1 MKLSPKLTRFTLFH
15 RAMLM
20 TMALLIILI
29 IAFGLVIRGVKSIT
43 NTIEGQSAFITS
55 QNQAIKTQ
63 NKLVHEQQN
72 KLRLQTATF
81 EAYGLYS
88 KYLYWRLNSV
98 ASADSQSVSEGDKT
112 EKQLRDKLKA
122 IGKLSPDLG
131 EATDGVAL
139 YLDDFNTDIK
149 QAYDLATKG
158 ASSQQISGPM
168 GSAQSQ
174 AIAMN
179 SMFDAILSEAAQS
192 VTDAGSGVL
201 GAGEKL
207 SKAAEQVQAS
217 SDSVQDQGHQLQ
229 KRIFLIL
236 AVAILVSVVV
246 GWLLA
251 RSISRP
257 LRRLSSVILDIE
269 NTNDLS
275 KRVTYMGRN
284 EIGDIGQAFNSM
296 LEKFGVI
303 IRDLSNAAEQLSKAA
318 DDSAAASS
326 STDQSVQQLRSET
339 DQVATASNEMA
350 VTVKGINDHTN
361 DAVNQARSA
370 AEACKSGQAIIAQTM
385 HAIESLADRIFE
397 SSESVR
403 HLAQHA
409 EGIGSVLDVIRS
421 IAEQTN
427 LLALN
432 AAIEAA
438 RAGEA
443 GRGFAVVADEV
454 RTLAQRTG
462 ASTDEIQGMIERLQ
476 NETQNVVKRMESS
489 REQASSTLS
498 GAGQTTTAIEGI
510 LSAVTAINSTN
521 EQISHATE
529 EQTGA
534 AESIDQSIVNISQ
547 LTGDVSNAA
556 TRTAAASET
565 LRQMV
570 EELHRLVAQFHC

>member
-1 MKLSPKLTRFTLFH
+1 MKLSPKQIRFTLFH
-15 RAMLM
+15 RSMLM
-20 TMALLIILI
+20 TLALLVILV

-43 NTIEGQSAFITS
+43 STIEGQTAFITS
-55 QNQAIKTQ
+55 QTQAIKTQ
-63 NKLVHEQQN
+63 NKLVHEQQG

-98 ASADSQSVSEGDKT
+98 ASADSQSVSEGDKA
-112 EKQLRDKLKA
+112 EKQLRAKLKS
-122 IGKLSPDLG
+122 IGQLSPDLG

-139 YLDDFNTDIK
+139 YLDDFNSDIK
-149 QAYDLATKG
+149 QAYDLANKG
-158 ASSQQISGPM
+158 ASPQQISGPM

-207 SKAAEQVQAS
+207 SKAAEQVQES
-217 SDSVQDQGHQLQ
+217 SDEVKVRGHQLQ
-229 KRIFLIL
+229 KHILLIL
-236 AVAILVSVVV
+236 AASIVISIVV

-257 LRRLSSVILDIE
+257 LRRLAAVIMDIE
-269 NTNDLS
+269 HNNDLS
-275 KRVTYMGRN
+275 KRVAYAGRN

-296 LEKFGVI
+296 LQKFSVI
-303 IRDLSNAAEQLSKAA
+303 IRDLASAAEQLSSAA
-318 DDSAAASS
+318 DDSASAST

-361 DAVNQARSA
+361 EAVTQARSA
-370 AEACKSGQAIIAQTM
+370 AQACKNGQAIIAQTM
-385 HAIESLADRIFE
+385 HDIESLADRIFE

-403 HLAQHA
+403 DLAQNA
-409 EGIGSVLDVIRS
+409 DGIGSVLDVIRS

-462 ASTDEIQGMIERLQ
+462 SSTDEIQGMIERLQ
-476 NETQNVVKRMESS
+476 AETQNVVKRMESS

-498 GAGQTTTAIEGI
+498 GAGQTTTAIADI
-510 LSAVTAINSTN
+510 LGAVTAINSTN
-521 EQISHATE
+521 EQIAHATE

-547 LTGDVSNAA
+547 LTGDVSDAA

-570 EELHRLVAQFHC
+570 DELHRLVVQFRC

>member
-1 MKLSPKLTRFTLFH
+1 
-15 RAMLM
+15 
-20 TMALLIILI
+20 
-29 IAFGLVIRGVKSIT
+29 
-43 NTIEGQSAFITS
+43 
-55 QNQAIKTQ
+55 
-63 NKLVHEQQN
+63 
-72 KLRLQTATF
+72 
-81 EAYGLYS
+81 
-88 KYLYWRLNSV
+88 
-98 ASADSQSVSEGDKT
+98 
-112 EKQLRDKLKA
+112 
-122 IGKLSPDLG
+122 
-131 EATDGVAL
+131 
-139 YLDDFNTDIK
+139 
-149 QAYDLATKG
+149 
-158 ASSQQISGPM
+158 
-168 GSAQSQ
+168 
-174 AIAMN
+174 
-179 SMFDAILSEAAQS
+179 MFDAILSEAAQS

-207 SKAAEQVQAS
+207 SKAAEQVQES
-217 SDSVQDQGHQLQ
+217 SNEVKARGHQLQ
-229 KRIFLIL
+229 KHILLIL
-236 AVAILVSVVV
+236 AASIVISIVV

-257 LRRLSSVILDIE
+257 LRRLAAVIMDIE
-269 NTNDLS
+269 HNNDLS
-275 KRVTYMGRN
+275 KRVAYAGRN

-296 LEKFGVI
+296 LQKFSVI
-303 IRDLSNAAEQLSKAA
+303 IRDLASAAEQLSSAA
-318 DDSAAASS
+318 DDSASAST

-361 DAVNQARSA
+361 EAVTQARSA
-370 AEACKSGQAIIAQTM
+370 AQACKNGQAIIAQTM
-385 HAIESLADRIFE
+385 HDIESLADRIFE

-403 HLAQHA
+403 DLAQNA
-409 EGIGSVLDVIRS
+409 DGIGSVLDVIRS

-462 ASTDEIQGMIERLQ
+462 DSTDEIQGMIERLQ
-476 NETQNVVKRMESS
+476 AETQNVVKRMESS

-498 GAGQTTTAIEGI
+498 GAGQTTTAIADI
-510 LSAVTAINSTN
+510 LGAVTAINSTN
-521 EQISHATE
+521 EQIAHATE

-547 LTGDVSNAA
+547 LTGDVSDAA

-570 EELHRLVAQFHC
+570 DELHRLVVQFRC